1 MRIAV
6 HAKVLSEDKPNGI
19 GVYAY
24 NLLKAISGIDAE
36 NEYTLYSNKPI
47 VQKISAANFKE
58 KIFNFPAG
66 WSYIRFP
73 FEFLKRDHDLLF
85 VPKEF
90 VPPLFRPKTV
100 VACYGFGK
108 KTVKEEHLSAGSW
121 LNMWIGANYALR
133 VADSIIAISESVKS
147 DIVENCGIGAG
158 KITVTHLGYDEELY
172 KPYTDKELQ
181 GKIKLKYGIKGR
193 FVINTASLLWH
204 RKNITR
210 LIAAFKLFKSRSG
223 SDYQLLITGKRGE
236 SYEEIVNL
244 ISSLDL
250 KKDVILT
257 DYVPIDDMPLLL
269 NAADF
274 MVFPSLHEGF
284 GLSVLE
290 AMACGC
296 PVITSNVSSLPEVV
310 GDAGI
315 LIDPYKIEE
324 IASAMEHV
332 AVDGAIREKMKQKG
346 SRRAKTFS
354 WERTARETLKVFEGV

>member
-1 MRIAV
+1 M
-6 HAKVLSEDKPNGI
+6 
-19 GVYAY
+19 
-24 NLLKAISGIDAE
+24 
-36 NEYTLYSNKPI
+36 
-47 VQKISAANFKE
+47 
-58 KIFNFPAG
+58 
-66 WSYIRFP
+66 
-73 FEFLKRDHDLLF
+73 
-85 VPKEF
+85 
-90 VPPLFRPKTV
+90 
-100 VACYGFGK
+100 
-108 KTVKEEHLSAGSW
+108 
-121 LNMWIGANYALR
+121 GANYALR

-158 KITVTHLGYDEELY
+158 KITVTHLGYDEKLY

-181 GKIKLKYGIKGR
+181 DNIKLKYGIKSR
-193 FVINTASLLWH
+193 FIINTSSLLWH
-204 RKNITR
+204 RKNVTR
-210 LIAAFKLFKSRSG
+210 LIAAFKLFQSRSA

-236 SYEEIVNL
+236 SYEEIVGL

-332 AVDGAIREKMKQKG
+332 AVDGATREKMKQKG